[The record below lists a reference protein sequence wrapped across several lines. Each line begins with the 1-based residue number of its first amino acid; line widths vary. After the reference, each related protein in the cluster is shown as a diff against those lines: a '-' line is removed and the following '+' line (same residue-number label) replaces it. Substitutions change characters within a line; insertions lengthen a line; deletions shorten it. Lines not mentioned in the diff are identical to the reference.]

1 MNEEMR
7 KKYEEKIEKLTK
19 IQDEMLK
26 LFNDLN
32 QLFLDYQK
40 VEGMIINDLDLIE
53 WYKEYAK
60 QYKNISE
67 LINNFD
73 DLFNRLTDMKILKSK
88 DVIGKDDLNQ

>member
-53 WYKEYAK
+53 WYKEYVK
-60 QYKNISE
+60 QYKNINE